1 MPTEK
6 KIEAVQEIQGWLKD
20 TSIII
25 TTDYS
30 GLPVG
35 EMTELRRAL
44 RERGV
49 RYKVVKNTLTY
60 LAADAAGQPLVK
72 DIVQGPTAIAFGYDD
87 PIEPAKALSE
97 FISGRRSALEIR
109 GAIMGGRLLTA
120 AEIDALARLP
130 SKDVLISMLM
140 GGLQGPISGL
150 ASVLNGP
157 MSGLA
162 RVLQQHSDNLAKQRP
177 AEALEK

>member
-6 KIEAVQEIQGWLKD
+6 KEEAVREIQGWLKD

-25 TTDYS
+25 TTDYT
-30 GLPVG
+30 GLHVG
-35 EMTELRRAL
+35 EMTNLRRVL

-72 DIVQGPTAIAFGYDD
+72 EIVQGPTAIAFGYDD

-97 FISGRRSALEIR
+97 FISSNRSALEIR
-109 GAIMGGRLLTA
+109 GAIMDGRLLTI
-120 AEIDALARLP
+120 AEIDALAKLP
-130 SKDVLISMLM
+130 SKDVLIAMLM
-140 GGLQGPISGL
+140 GQLQGPIANL
-150 ASVLNGP
+150 ANVLNGP
-157 MSGLA
+157 ISGFA
-162 RVLQQHSDNLAKQRP
+162 RVLRQHSDNLAEQSP
-177 AEALEK
+177 VEA

>member
-6 KIEAVQEIQGWLKD
+6 KEEAVREIQGWLKD

-25 TTDYS
+25 TTDYT
-30 GLPVG
+30 GMHVG
-35 EMTELRRAL
+35 EMTNLRRVL

-72 DIVQGPTAIAFGYDD
+72 EIVQGPTAIAFGYDD

-97 FISGRRSALEIR
+97 FISSTRSALEIR
-109 GAIMGGRLLTA
+109 GAIMDGRLLTI
-120 AEIDALARLP
+120 AEIDALGKLP
-130 SKDVLISMLM
+130 SKDVLIAMLM
-140 GGLQGPISGL
+140 GQLQGPIANL
-150 ASVLNGP
+150 ANVLNGP
-157 MSGLA
+157 ISGFA
-162 RVLQQHSDNLAKQRP
+162 RVLQQHSDNLVEQSP
-177 AEALEK
+177 VEA